1 MRVVAI
7 AGAKGGVGKTAAAVN
22 LSIVSAMAGYRTLLW
37 DLDPQGAAT
46 HCYKAKAKVKGG
58 ATRLLGGKRDL
69 QSFTRRSEYPNLD
82 LLPADASF
90 RVVDTVLSTRR
101 WPERVIRKLL
111 RPLDRA
117 YDVVVLDCAP
127 GLGVVTESI
136 VAGSD
141 LVLAPIVPAP
151 LAVRSLDQLADFVA
165 EHRSGLQVL
174 AFLSMLDERKV
185 LHRQMQEL
193 VRTDRRFALSA
204 VPVSSAVERMGL
216 EQVPAVLASPRNL
229 AANAYRGLWAE
240 VDERLELG
248 VAVPLDPSEFGVG
261 EASDDAVSAAGTDSI
276 TEEVAAADGPDAS
289 TDDVVA
295 DEVVTA
301 DVVIADVVIADLVTD
316 GVVVDATADVT
327 VATAPDPVGP
337 ANDLAARE
345 LAAHDVAVD
354 DESVSAVIA
363 GLLAGGVQPPEA

>member
-22 LSIVSAMAGYRTLLW
+22 LSVVAAMAGYRTLLW

-46 HCYKAKAKVKGG
+46 HCYRAKAKVKGG

-111 RPLDRA
+111 RPLDRS

-136 VAGSD
+136 VAASD

-151 LAVRSLDQLADFVA
+151 LAVRSLDQLADFVSD
-165 EHRSGLQVL
+165 HRAGLQLL

-229 AANAYRGLWAE
+229 AASAYRGLWAE

-248 VAVPLDPSEFGVG
+248 GAVPLDPSEFGLG
-261 EASDDAVSAAGTDSI
+261 DA
-276 TEEVAAADGPDAS
+276 TEDVATGAVADAADGADGA
-289 TDDVVA
+289 VVETA
-295 DEVVTA
+295 TEVVTVDSGVA
-301 DVVIADVVIADLVTD
+301 PVEPPTVTT
-316 GVVVDATADVT
+316 VAETVS
-327 VATAPDPVGP
+327 VATAADAAVPDD
-337 ANDLAARE
+337 A
-345 LAAHDVAVD
+345 
-354 DESVSAVIA
+354 VSAVIA
-363 GLLAGGVQPPEA
+363 GLLASGAQPPEA